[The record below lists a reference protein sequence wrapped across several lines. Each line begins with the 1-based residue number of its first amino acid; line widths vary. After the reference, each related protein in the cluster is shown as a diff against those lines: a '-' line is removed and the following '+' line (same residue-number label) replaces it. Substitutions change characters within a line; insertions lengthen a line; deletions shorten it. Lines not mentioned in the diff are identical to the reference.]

1 MPGAEAVKFQ
11 YNVEGK
17 NVYVDGLWQ
26 LNIAAPGESLHRTL
40 DVTLDLVSIGN
51 NPALSPTSSALN
63 ALQLR
68 SDDRASSFLIRHL
81 YQPLPASSVLA
92 IKFILPVK
100 SGFTVRSDFLE
111 RRLEGYE
118 HALSVESFLTPREEI
133 KAPDFRR
140 LDNESPLSLLDLL
153 PHAVGAVQ
161 VQSEQHLAGL
171 EAELV
176 NRLSFAWISPELIEE
191 KRIAWIKGKED
202 LESGRRIWEAA
213 RALGI
218 KVVILDHDGH
228 WFQKDDDRWNYLRE
242 AFIPTD
248 ITADQ
253 GFVDRIVAAVR
264 SYDKPIH
271 ALVTVNNAGA
281 IGTAR
286 ACQILGFRSA
296 PPESYII
303 AGDKFKT
310 REMEPDNGGAFKVF
324 NIDELRTRLRS
335 KVHSPIEYPVIVKP
349 CMGWGSEC
357 VSKVQTEEELIQAV
371 ARASSR
377 HSEGP
382 NPRSDV
388 MVEPYIDGPEVD
400 ANFVLIEGNIIFF
413 EVADDFPKAGEK
425 AGNALN
431 GSFMETDMVLPTG
444 LSPKEIQVTKDSILQ
459 TLLRQGFRTG
469 VFHCEGRVRYASKE
483 YDTRD
488 GIVDLYPSDR
498 VQGKE
503 PSFYLHEINARPG
516 GYFVSSATLLTY
528 GVDYYA
534 NHILAAL
541 GDFDRCRA
549 LSVPFCHGPQWWVQ
563 VIIIPEDKSGVMK
576 SPDAGKE
583 MLERHE
589 DLRLAVVDYKTMKK
603 KGDKLLGPKAKVF
616 SYLAYFSVA
625 SRRSREDC
633 LRLGQKV
640 RRSFTYE
647 IE

>member
-1 MPGAEAVKFQ
+1 MPGAEAIKCQ
-11 YNVEGK
+11 YKAEGK
-17 NVYVDGLWQ
+17 N
-26 LNIAAPGESLHRTL
+26 
-40 DVTLDLVSIGN
+40 DVTLDLLSIGN
-51 NPALSPTSSALN
+51 NPALIPTSSALN

-68 SDDRASSFLIRHL
+68 SDDRASNFLIRHL
-81 YQPLPASSVLA
+81 HQPLASSVLA

-118 HALSVESFLTPREEI
+118 HALNVESFLTPREEI
-133 KAPDFRR
+133 KARDFRR
-140 LDNESPLSLLDLL
+140 LDSESSLSLLDLL

-161 VQSEQHLAGL
+161 VQSEQHLASL

-176 NRLSFAWISPELIEE
+176 NRLSFAWISPEPIEE

-228 WFQKDDDRWNYLRE
+228 WFQKDDDRWNHLRE

-286 ACQILGFRSA
+286 ACQILGFWSA

-310 REMEPDNGGAFKVF
+310 REMEPDNGGAFKIF
-324 NIDELRTRLRS
+324 NIDELHTRLRS
-335 KVHSPIEYPVIVKP
+335 EVHSPIQYPVIVKP

-371 ARASSR
+371 GRASSR

-388 MVEPYIDGPEVD
+388 MIEPYIEGPEVD

-469 VFHCEGRVRYASKE
+469 VFHCEGRVRYASKA

-488 GIVDLYPSDR
+488 GIVDLYPSNR

-534 NHILAAL
+534 IHILAAL

>member
-1 MPGAEAVKFQ
+1 MPGAEAIKFQ
-11 YNVEGK
+11 YKAEGK
-17 NVYVDGLWQ
+17 DVYVDGLWQ
-26 LNIAAPGESLHRTL
+26 LNIPAPGEYLHRTL
-40 DVTLDLVSIGN
+40 DVTLDLLSISN
-51 NPALSPTSSALN
+51 NPALIPTSSALN

-68 SDDRASSFLIRHL
+68 SDDRASNFLIRHL
-81 YQPLPASSVLA
+81 HQPLASSVLT

-118 HALSVESFLTPREEI
+118 HALNVESFLTPREEI

-140 LDNESPLSLLDLL
+140 LDSESPSSLLDLL
-153 PHAVGAVQ
+153 PHAVGAIQ
-161 VQSEQHLAGL
+161 VQSEQHLASL

-176 NRLSFAWISPELIEE
+176 NRLSFAWISPEPIEE
-191 KRIAWIKGKED
+191 
-202 LESGRRIWEAA
+202 RIWEAA

-228 WFQKDDDRWNYLRE
+228 WFQKDDDRWNHLRE

-310 REMEPDNGGAFKVF
+310 REMEPDNGGAFKIF
-324 NIDELRTRLRS
+324 NIDELHTRLRS
-335 KVHSPIEYPVIVKP
+335 EVHSPIQYPVIVKP

-371 ARASSR
+371 GRASSR

-388 MVEPYIDGPEVD
+388 MIEPYIEGPEVD

-469 VFHCEGRVRYASKE
+469 VFHCEGRVRYASKA

-488 GIVDLYPSDR
+488 GIVDLYPSNR

-534 NHILAAL
+534 IHILAAL

>member
-1 MPGAEAVKFQ
+1 MPDAEAIKFQ
-11 YNVEGK
+11 YKVEGK
-17 NVYVDGLWQ
+17 DVYVDGLWQ
-26 LNIAAPGESLHRTL
+26 LNIVEPGESLHRTL
-40 DVTLDLVSIGN
+40 DVTLHLLSIGN
-51 NPALSPTSSALN
+51 NAALLPTSGALD

-68 SDDRASSFLIRHL
+68 SDDRASNFLIRLLH
-81 YQPLPASSVLA
+81 QSLPVSSVLA
-92 IKFILPVK
+92 IKFILPVT

-111 RRLEGYE
+111 RRLEGYAY
-118 HALSVESFLTPREEI
+118 ALSLESFLTPREEI

-140 LDNESPLSLLDLL
+140 PDSKSPLSLLDLL
-153 PHAVGAVQ
+153 HHAVGAVQ
-161 VQSEQHLAGL
+161 VQSEQQLVNL
-171 EAELV
+171 EAELA
-176 NRLSFAWISPELIEE
+176 NRLSFAWISPEPIEE

-213 RALGI
+213 RSLGI
-218 KVVILDHDGH
+218 KVVILD
-228 WFQKDDDRWNYLRE
+228 DDRWNFLRE

-253 GFVDRIVAAVR
+253 GLVDRIVAAVR

-281 IGTAR
+281 ISTAR

-310 REMEPDNGGAFKVF
+310 REMEPDNGGAFKIF

-335 KVHSPIEYPVIVKP
+335 KTNPPIKYPVIVKP

-357 VSKVQTEEELIQAV
+357 VAKVQTQEELIQAV

-388 MVEPYIDGPEVD
+388 MIEPYIEGPEVD
-400 ANFVLIEGNIIFF
+400 ANFVLIEGDIIFF

-444 LSPKEIQVTKDSILQ
+444 LSPKEIQVTKDSIHQ

-469 VFHCEGRVRYASKE
+469 VFHCEGRIRYASKS

-498 VQGKE
+498 LQGNKE
-503 PSFYLHEINARPG
+503 PSFYLHDINARPG
-516 GYFVSSATLLTY
+516 GYFVTSATLLTY

-549 LSVPFCHGPQWWVQ
+549 LSVPFSHGPQWWLQ

-583 MLERHE
+583 MLERYE